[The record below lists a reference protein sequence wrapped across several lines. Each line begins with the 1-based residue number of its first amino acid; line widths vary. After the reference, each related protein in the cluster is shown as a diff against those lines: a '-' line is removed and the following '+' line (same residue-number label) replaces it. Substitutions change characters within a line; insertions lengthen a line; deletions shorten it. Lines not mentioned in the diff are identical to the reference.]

1 LALRDVLTKRLSEFM
16 TDPEVSVIV
25 SDVRSFKISVMG
37 EVHRPGRYEL
47 KSNTTVLDMIAQAGG
62 FTYFS
67 RKSKIVVLR
76 QNGAKTE
83 RIPFDYNKAVELS
96 GQNFFLQPNDI
107 VLVP

>member
-1 LALRDVLTKRLSEFM
+1 RHVCARRLAELT
-16 TDPEVSVIV
+16 TYPAVSGIV
-25 SDVRSFKISVMG
+25 ADVRSFKISVMG

-67 RKSKIVVLR
+67 KKSKIVVLR

-83 RIPFDYNKAVELS
+83 RIPFDYNKAVELG